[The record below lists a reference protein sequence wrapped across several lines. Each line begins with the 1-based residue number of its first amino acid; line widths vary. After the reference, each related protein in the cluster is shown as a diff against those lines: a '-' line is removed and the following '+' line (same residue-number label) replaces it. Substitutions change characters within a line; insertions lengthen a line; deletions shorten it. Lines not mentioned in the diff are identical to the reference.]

1 VIKGISIKVKGD
13 IRMNTQLS
21 CRNANDYL
29 DLYLLAQSLGDKDWQ
44 NEIMNSLHQC
54 YGDMG
59 REELSQ
65 EIENL
70 WKEYRRT
77 NSMILDLYRLL
88 KSNPSEERIK
98 NQIHVLKHKR
108 ATLYRQI
115 YMEEKGL
122 D

>member
-1 VIKGISIKVKGD
+1 
-13 IRMNTQLS
+13 MNTQLS